1 MGQMPLLD
9 AYQLS
14 ERYSRDRGRVFLTGT
29 QAIVRIALDQARRDR
44 AAGLNTAGFISGYR
58 GSPLGGVDLELWKIG
73 EQLKDNRIE
82 FLPAVNEDL
91 AATAVLGSQQVE
103 TQRDREV
110 DGVFALW
117 YGKGP
122 GVDRSGDALKHGN
135 AYGPSPHGGVLVVA
149 GDDHGCVSSSMPHQ
163 SDVAFMSWFMPTLH
177 PADVGEYLAFGE
189 YGYALSRFS
198 GMWVGF
204 KAISEIVESGASVEL
219 RPPRRFVQPDFVPPA
234 GGLHYRWPDLP
245 GPQIEERLEAKKH
258 AVYAFAKAN
267 PIDRHIYD
275 IKGARYGIVT
285 TGKAHLD
292 LMEALRLVGLDEAA
306 CRRFGIDIYKVG
318 MVWPLA
324 LHDAMEFVKGK
335 REILVV
341 EEKRGII
348 ESQFKE
354 YFYDYP
360 GAKPERMVGKHD
372 ESGARLISWTGEL
385 SPRMLADVLARR
397 LDPMFPELQ
406 LARRVAALVPEQ
418 DRMIAV
424 PGATRTP
431 YFCSGCPHNTS
442 TKVPEGSKAL
452 AGIGC
457 HFMASWMD
465 RETSSLIQMGG
476 EGVNWAASSK
486 FTGNSHVFQNLGE
499 GTYYHSGSMAIRQA
513 IAAKANITY
522 KILFNDAVAMTG
534 GQPVDG
540 PVSVQAIAH
549 SVRAEGVARIA
560 LVSDDP
566 AHFSPA
572 DLPAGVTIHPREE
585 MDAVQREL
593 RAISGVTVL
602 IYQQT
607 CATEKR
613 RRRKRGT
620 IEDPAR
626 FAFIND
632 LVCEGCGDCSVES
645 NCLSVEPKETPFGR
659 KRRINLSTCN
669 KDFSCLNGFCPS
681 FVTIEGGKR
690 RAKTAS
696 AIDPLARAAAL
707 PVPELAALER
717 PYDLLV
723 TGVGGTGVITV
734 GALIAMAAHLEGRGV
749 SVLDFTGFAQK
760 FGPVL
765 SYLRLAATPEALHQ
779 VRIDQGA
786 ADALIG
792 CDLVVSSSAKA
803 SGTYRQGM
811 RAAVNIAE
819 MPTGD
824 VVRFRDAD
832 LASPARLRAIE
843 RVIGS
848 GNLTM
853 IDANALAERLL
864 GDSVYAN
871 IMMLGFAWQR
881 GLVPVSLE
889 ALTRAIE
896 LNGVAIER
904 NRQALAW
911 GRIAFADPDFL
922 PKADGA
928 SANAPETIEQMIAR
942 RADFLSEYQDAAY
955 AARYRTTVD
964 RVRRAEATLS
974 SSRDGGAPPLPLAGS
989 EASEARSRGW
999 GGGLTTNRIA
1009 ERAPTRI
1016 ASVDAIRPPPQA
1028 GEADGARG
1036 QIESSRQDLPLTDA
1050 VARALFKL
1058 MAYKDEYEVAR
1069 LHMQTGFLD
1078 ELKREFDGDFTVQYH
1093 LAPPFLAARRD
1104 ARGRPKKRAFGQ
1116 WIQTPLRLLARLKGL
1131 RGTAFDVFGY
1141 SAERR
1146 AERELI
1152 TWYEALI
1159 ETMLGKL
1166 DKARLPDLVALAK
1179 APMEIRGYGPVKD
1192 AAIEKTRA
1200 EAARLTARLAS
1211 APSDQ
1216 GDGSGRRAA
1225 LGG

>member
-1 MGQMPLLD
+1 MDAIPSLD
-9 AYQLS
+9 TYDLS
-14 ERYSRDRGRVFLTGT
+14 DRYERDEGRVFLTGT
-29 QAIVRIALDQARRDR
+29 QAIVRIALDQAKRDR

-58 GSPLGGVDLELWKIG
+58 GSPLGGVDLELWRIK
-73 EQLKDNRIE
+73 ERLKADRIE

-103 TQRDREV
+103 TQGDREV
-110 DGVFALW
+110 DGVFGLW

-135 AYGPSPHGGVLVVA
+135 AYGSSPHGGVLVVA

-177 PADVGEYLAFGE
+177 PSSVAEYLAFGE

-204 KAISEIVESGASVEL
+204 KAISEIVESGASVAL
-219 RPPRRFVQPDFVPPA
+219 RPSRLFRAPDFLPPP

-275 IKGARYGIVT
+275 VPQATYGIVT

-292 LMEALRLVGLDEAA
+292 LMEALRLIGLDEAA
-306 CRRFGIDIYKVG
+306 CRRIGIDIYKVG

-324 LHDAMEFVKGK
+324 LHDAMAFVKGK

-360 GAKPERMVGKHD
+360 GSKPERMVGKHD
-372 ESGARLISWTGEL
+372 ETGARLISWIGEL
-385 SPRMLADVLARR
+385 SPRGLADVLARR
-397 LDPMFPELQ
+397 LDPMFPGLN
-406 LARRVAALVPEQ
+406 LAARVAALLPEPE
-418 DRMIAV
+418 RTITVA
-424 PGATRTP
+424 GATGTP

-476 EGVNWAASSK
+476 EGVNWAASSR
-486 FTGNSHVFQNLGE
+486 FTGHKHIFQNLGE

-513 IAAKANITY
+513 IAARANITY

-540 PVSVQAIAH
+540 PVSVHAIAH
-549 SVRAEGVARIA
+549 SVRAEGVTRIA
-560 LVSDDP
+560 LVSDEP
-566 AHFSPA
+566 SNLSPA
-572 DLPAGVTIHPREE
+572 DFPDGVTIHPREE

-593 RAISGVTVL
+593 RDIPDVSVL

-613 RRRKRGT
+613 RRRKRGQMA
-620 IEDPAR
+620 DPKR
-626 FAFIND
+626 FAVIND

-659 KRRINLSTCN
+659 KRQINLSACN

-681 FVTIEGGKR
+681 FVTVEGATR

-696 AIDPLARAAAL
+696 GIDAAARAATLPL
-707 PVPELAALER
+707 PVLPTLDR

-734 GALIAMAAHLEGRGV
+734 GALIGMAGHLERHGV

-765 SYLRLAATPEALHQ
+765 SYIRLAASPDALHQ

-792 CDLVVSSSAKA
+792 CDLVVSSSPKA
-803 SGTYRQGM
+803 SGTYHRGT
-811 RAAVNIAE
+811 RAAINTAE

-832 LASPARLRAIE
+832 LVSPARLRAIG
-843 RVIGS
+843 RVIGEA
-848 GNLTM
+848 NLRTFN
-853 IDANALAERLL
+853 ANVLAERLL
-864 GDSVYAN
+864 GDTVYAN
-871 IMMLGFAWQR
+871 IIMLGFAWQQ
-881 GLVPVSLE
+881 GLVPVSLQ
-889 ALTRAIE
+889 ALLRAIE
-896 LNGVAIER
+896 LNNVAVDR
-904 NRQALAW
+904 NMQALAW
-911 GRIAFADPDFL
+911 GRIAAADPDSL
-922 PKADGA
+922 PKADDTPTA
-928 SANAPETIEQMIAR
+928 ETLNEVIER
-942 RADFLSEYQDAAY
+942 RATFLTAYQDAAY
-955 AARYRTTVD
+955 AARYRELVTKMRD
-964 RVRRAEATLS
+964 AE
-974 SSRDGGAPPLPLAGS
+974 RPL
-989 EASEARSRGW
+989 ASEA
-999 GGGLTTNRIA
+999 
-1009 ERAPTRI
+1009 
-1016 ASVDAIRPPPQA
+1016 
-1028 GEADGARG
+1028 
-1036 QIESSRQDLPLTDA
+1036 LTDA
-1050 VARALFKL
+1050 VARSMFKL

-1069 LHMQTGFLD
+1069 LHMQTGFID
-1078 ELKREFDGDFTVQYH
+1078 TLKREFEGDFRINYH
-1093 LAPPFLAARRD
+1093 LAPPFMPAKHD
-1104 ARGRPKKRAFGQ
+1104 ARGRPRKRTFGQ
-1116 WIQTPLRLLARLKGL
+1116 WMQMPLSVLARLKWL
-1131 RGTAFDVFGY
+1131 RGTRLDPFGY
-1141 SAERR
+1141 TAERR

-1152 TWYEALI
+1152 GWYEGLI
-1159 ETMLGKL
+1159 AVMLDRL
-1166 DKARLPDLVALAK
+1166 EAARLPDLLAIAR
-1179 APMEIRGYGPVKD
+1179 APMDIRGYGPVKD
-1192 AAIEKTRA
+1192 AAIRKVKADVCE
-1200 EAARLTARLAS
+1200 LL
-1211 APSDQ
+1211 
-1216 GDGSGRRAA
+1216 AA
-1225 LGG
+1225 LAAPMPQKMQRHG